1 MGKGVRD
8 VTTPAARETTEAWA
22 QWKRMSDTPAQ
33 QFSNAILG
41 NDFSIV
47 EKYVENKGNLEILLG
62 LWIK

>member
-8 VTTPAARETTEAWA
+8 VTTPAARETTEVT
-22 QWKRMSDTPAQ
+22 QWKRISDTPAQ

-47 EKYVENKGNLEILLG
+47 EKYVENKGNLEILFG

>member
-8 VTTPAARETTEAWA
+8 VTTPAARETTEGA

-47 EKYVENKGNLEILLG
+47 EKYVENKGNLEILFG